1 MAIFNNPGNL
11 EVGQGYAGE
20 TGEVYSERFPVF
32 ENAQMGVRAL
42 FKDLRTKLK
51 DYGGDIT
58 GMISKYAPPNEN
70 DTKNYINIVTDRI
83 GGKSKVSEKD
93 LPELASAIIWMENK
107 DEGRSAYLDDPRIL
121 EEGYKLS
128 ILDLPTGSSYEDAV
142 IEFNTQQV
150 RHKNIGGMVSR
161 NPYPHNPRPI

>member
-11 EVGQGYAGE
+11 EIGQGYAGE

-51 DYGGDIT
+51 DYKGDIA
-58 GMISKYAPPNEN
+58 GMISKYAPPSENE
-70 DTKNYINIVTDRI
+70 TKNYINFVI
-83 GGKSKVSEKD
+83 GELKGKDKIGESD
-93 LPELASAIIWMENK
+93 LPILARAIITMENK
-107 DEGRSAYLDDPRIL
+107 EEGEKYYLDDPRIL

-128 ILDLPTGSSYEDAV
+128 TLDLPSTSSYADAITEYTNRNV
-142 IEFNTQQV
+142 E
-150 RHKNIGGMVSR
+150 RNIGGMMSR

>member
-70 DTKNYINIVTDRI
+70 DTKNYINIVIDRM
-83 GGKSKVSEKD
+83 GGKSEVSEED

-107 DEGRSAYLDDPRIL
+107 DEGRKYYLDDPRIL

-128 ILDLPTGSSYEDAV
+128 TLDLPSTASYADA
-142 IEFNTQQV
+142 ITEYTKS
-150 RHKNIGGMVSR
+150 RAERNIGGMISR
-161 NPYPHNPRPI
+161 NPYPYNPRPI